1 MSMTITEALAE
12 IKTIRK
18 RLEKKHQSIHSYLA
32 REAKMR
38 DPLEKDGGSVAFVA
52 RERQAADD
60 LQKRLVAI
68 RVAIIQANM
77 VTKLTLHG
85 REMTLMEWLTWR
97 REVAPSAGGLLTNLA
112 NVIQQFRVQAQ
123 RTTRAVS
130 DVTAATPGENDI
142 LVNINEAALRA
153 EIEEHE
159 QILGELDGKLSLL
172 NATVTIS
179 I

>member
-18 RLEKKHQSIHSYLA
+18 RLEKKHQSIQSFLL
-32 REAKMR
+32 RDAKMY

-77 VTKLTLHG
+77 TTKLTLHG

-97 REVAPSAGGLLTNLA
+97 REIAPSFGGLLTNLA
-112 NVIQQFRVQAQ
+112 TVIQQHRVQAL
-123 RTTRAVS
+123 RSMRSVS
-130 DVTAATPGENDI
+130 DATVTTPGANDI